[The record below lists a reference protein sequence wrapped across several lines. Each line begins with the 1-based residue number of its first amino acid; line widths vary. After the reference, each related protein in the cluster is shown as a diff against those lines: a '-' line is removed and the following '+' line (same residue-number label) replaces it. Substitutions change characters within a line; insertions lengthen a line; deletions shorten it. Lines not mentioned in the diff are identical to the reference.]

1 MKWPMSMALAAV
13 LLCGC
18 MPLAAQGTRVEDLG
32 IGKLLVTPRD
42 APDPS
47 FAESVILLVR
57 YDRGGTLGLML
68 NRRSKVP
75 LSRALRDSKAASGR
89 ADPIYIGGPVDLKNV
104 LALVRANVMPEG
116 AAHVVGKV
124 YLAST
129 RDVIEKSLQ
138 SVPEGVRVYLGYCGW
153 EAGQL
158 ENEVSHGMWHVF
170 PGSTDAAFDA
180 DSDTL
185 WSRLDARAGQNIAQG
200 RPTNSGG
207 TSPFSRR
214 NAPMMPYISLSWV
227 MFQLSKP
234 SFDRSQTAH
243 FTFAAPA
250 ASVMAAYTGSQ

>member
-1 MKWPMSMALAAV
+1 MALAAV
-13 LLCGC
+13 VLCGG
-18 MPLAAQGTRVEDLG
+18 PRLAAQPARVEDLG

-47 FAESVILLVR
+47 FADSVILLVR

-89 ADPIYIGGPVDLKNV
+89 ADPIYIGGPVDLMNV
-104 LALVRANVMPEG
+104 LALVRANAMPEG
-116 AAHVVGKV
+116 APHVVGKV

-129 RDVIEKSLQ
+129 RAVIEKTLQ

-153 EAGQL
+153 APGQL
-158 ENEVSHGMWHVF
+158 ENETSHGMWHVF
-170 PGSTDAAFDA
+170 PGSTDAAFDS
-180 DSDTL
+180 DPDTL
-185 WSRLDARAGQNIAQG
+185 WSRLDARAGQNIAQTRVQG

-250 ASVMAAYTGSQ
+250 ESVMAAYTGSQ